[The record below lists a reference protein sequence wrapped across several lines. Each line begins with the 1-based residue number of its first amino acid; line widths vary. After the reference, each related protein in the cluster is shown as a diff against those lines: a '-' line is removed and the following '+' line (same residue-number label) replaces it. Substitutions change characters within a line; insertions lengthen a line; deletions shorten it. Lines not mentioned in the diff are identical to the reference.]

1 MSNANPY
8 EIESLPIAELRR
20 LASVHKIEYQKDW
33 TKEQYVKAIQ
43 GRHKR
48 FSVARVVED
57 EKSEIPPGYA
67 RIKLPLTP
75 SGSDSPLSVQVNNFK
90 TMIPRNILVDVP
102 REIRDTIRGSTES
115 VTRTRLTK
123 DGDKVLETVEVPCY
137 PFEQH
142 GESAGESGAIRP
154 MGDLKEQSLREMWRD
169 KYGKWPRRS
178 DEAWK
183 SFKMN
188 FVNKANDKVINDAL
202 TEAE

>member
-1 MSNANPY
+1 MSNVNPY
-8 EIESLPIAELRR
+8 DIESLPIAELRR

-43 GRHKR
+43 TRHRR
-48 FSVARVVED
+48 FSVAKIVED
-57 EKSEIPPGYA
+57 EKSEIPPGYV

-115 VTRTRLTK
+115 VTRTRQ
-123 DGDKVLETVEVPCY
+123 DREGNKVLETIEVPCY

-142 GESAGESGAIRP
+142 GEQAGESGAIRP
-154 MGDLKEQSLREMWRD
+154 MGDMKNQSLREMWRD
-169 KYGKWPRRS
+169 RYGKWPRNS
-178 DEAWK
+178 DDAWK
-183 SFKMN
+183 TFKMSY
-188 FVNKANDKVINDAL
+188 VNKANDKVIDAAL
-202 TEAE
+202 ASE

>member
-1 MSNANPY
+1 MSNVNPY
-8 EIESLPIAELRR
+8 EIETLPIAELRR

-43 GRHKR
+43 TRHRR
-48 FSVARVVED
+48 FSVAKVVD
-57 EKSEIPPGYA
+57 DDKSEIPPGYV

-115 VTRTRLTK
+115 VTRQRV
-123 DGDKVLETVEVPCY
+123 DREGNKVLETIEVPCY

-154 MGDLKEQSLREMWRD
+154 MGDMKNQSLREMWRD
-169 KYGKWPRRS
+169 RYGKWPKNS

-183 SFKMN
+183 TFKMSY
-188 FVNKANDKVINDAL
+188 VNKANDKVIAEAL
-202 TEAE
+202 ASE